1 MFIEHGAEVDDV
13 DSLLSMCFFLFWLW
27 LIDYIFFAILKKFVA
42 STWIVI
48 WKSLGRYG
56 VHSYCCRPFQNQLD
70 HHMVSQQLQIIT
82 IYHFLLITKF
92 NSTLENW
99 WGGNFAT
106 FQRLLWTNC
115 VAVALTILR
124 VTQWRKEGTAW
135 WSSFQIIMM
144 PTMTTA
150 MHVFPGSH
158 LCNVR
163 DHLGSSP

>member
-1 MFIEHGAEVDDV
+1 
-13 DSLLSMCFFLFWLW
+13 MCFLLFCLW
-27 LIDYIFFAILKKFVA
+27 LYIDYIFFAIMKKFVA

-48 WKSLGRYG
+48 WKSIGRYG

-82 IYHFLLITKF
+82 IYHFLLINKF

-99 WGGNFAT
+99 WGGNFAAGT

-135 WSSFQIIMM
+135 WSFFQINNDAGNARFSRI
-144 PTMTTA
+144 TLVQCLWTFGFIAA
-150 MHVFPGSH
+150 MIDVFTNIRG
-158 LCNVR
+158 
-163 DHLGSSP
+163 